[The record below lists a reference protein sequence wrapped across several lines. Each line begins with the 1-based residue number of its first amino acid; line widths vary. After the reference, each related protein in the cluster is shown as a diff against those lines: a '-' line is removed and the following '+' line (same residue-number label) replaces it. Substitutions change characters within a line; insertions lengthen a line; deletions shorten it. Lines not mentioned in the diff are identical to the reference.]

1 MGTKEGG
8 GVCVYVCFFLSLS
21 LCIVLL
27 GEGRSIKAK
36 VCDMCHDDSY
46 TSCHLFEEGRKF

>member
-1 MGTKEGG
+1 VGTKEGG